1 MNVLVIGA
9 NGTTGKMI
17 VENLTQSNQ
26 HLAKAMIRKIE
37 QAEVLEK
44 LGARPIIADLE
55 QDFEFAVEGVNA
67 IIFAAGSG
75 GHTGPDKTISV
86 DQEGAIKAIDFAVK
100 QGIERF
106 VMLSSMGADD
116 PSKGSEEMKH
126 YYLAKHNADEHLKA
140 SGLNYTIVRPG
151 ALTDDEGT
159 GTIEANV
166 ALNKRGEITRADV
179 AKVLVDSLLEE
190 NTFHKHF
197 EILNGNTPIEE
208 SLKNV

>member
-9 NGTTGKMI
+9 NGTTGKMV
-17 VENLTQSNQ
+17 VENLAENSQ
-26 HLAKAMIRKIE
+26 HLVKAMIRKIE
-37 QAEVLEK
+37 QAEELEK

-55 QDFEFAVEGVNA
+55 QDFEYAIEGINA

-126 YYLAKHNADEHLKA
+126 YYMAKHNADEHLKL

-151 ALTDDEGT
+151 ALTDDHGT
-159 GTIEANV
+159 RAIEAAV
-166 ALNKRGEITRADV
+166 SLNKRGEIPRADV

-197 EILNGNTPIEE
+197 EILKGNTPLEVA
-208 SLKNV
+208 LKNV